1 MSAGPTLR
9 ITVVEVP
16 GRTPIPGATVVLTG
30 TGTGTVT
37 QTTDGNGQTT
47 FVIT

>member
-16 GRTPIPGATVVLTG
+16 GRTPIPGATVVLDG
-30 TGTGTVT
+30 AVT